1 MSLKE
6 QSIDLT
12 DIERFQKQG
21 IRSDAQ
27 TLLGKVIDEENP
39 LKGVTQIQRKRN
51 LEASDVLNIGSGTRC
66 QHCGMLHFLWRETCG
81 SCSKPMEYN
90 LASVDEEARA

>member
-1 MSLKE
+1 MYVVE
-6 QSIDLT
+6 
-12 DIERFQKQG
+12 G

-39 LKGVTQIQRKRN
+39 LRGITSQQRKRN

-81 SCSKPMEYN
+81 ACNKPMEYN
-90 LASVDEEARA
+90 LASIDEEARA

>member
-21 IRSDAQ
+21 IRSDAH

-39 LKGVTQIQRKRN
+39 LKGIISQQRKRN

-66 QHCGMLHFLWRETCG
+66 QHCGMLHFLWRENCG
-81 SCSKPMEYN
+81 SCGKPMEYN
-90 LASVDEEARA
+90 LASIDEEARA

>member
-1 MSLKE
+1 MSLSE
-6 QSIDLT
+6 QSIDLS

-39 LKGVTQIQRKRN
+39 LKGVISQQRKRN

-66 QHCGMLHFLWRETCG
+66 QHCGMLHVLWRETCG
-81 SCSKPMEYN
+81 TCGKPMEYN
-90 LASVDEEARA
+90 LASIDEEARA

>member
-6 QSIDLT
+6 QEIDLS
-12 DIERFQKQG
+12 DIERLQKQG

-39 LKGVTQIQRKRN
+39 LRGITSQQRKRN

-81 SCSKPMEYN
+81 ACNKPMEYN
-90 LASVDEEARA
+90 LASIDEEARA